1 MNAKELIVKK
11 IEELAKEDKNLDDCI
26 ELYQQFG
33 FLLAQDISKAICP
46 MNSLV
51 APITIAYLEGY
62 ANELRK
68 KYPECVPLAEEL
80 KKVRSITIER
90 EVD

>member
-1 MNAKELIVKK
+1 MDAKELIVEK
-11 IEELAKEDKNLDDCI
+11 IKELGMDKKNLDASF

-46 MNSLV
+46 MNGLV

-68 KYPECVPLAEEL
+68 KYPDCVPFAEEI
-80 KKVRSITIER
+80 KKGRTITIER

>member
-1 MNAKELIVKK
+1 MDAKEMIVEK
-11 IEELAKEDKNLDDCI
+11 IKELAKNKNNLDECFA
-26 ELYQQFG
+26 LYQQFG
-33 FLLAQDISKAICP
+33 FLLTQDISKAICP
-46 MNSLV
+46 MNGLV

-68 KYPECVPLAEEL
+68 KYPDCVPFAEEI
-80 KKVRSITIER
+80 KKGRTITIER